1 MPELPEVETIRR
13 GLASAILG
21 VKIMNVEVRKEKLV
35 RGDAATFTR
44 ELIGLSF
51 TAIRRRGKLLIFALS
66 NGVHFLCMH
75 LKMTGQLI
83 HRSGA
88 TVIAGGHSWPKIEA
102 LPNRYSYIIFTFA
115 DGSQL
120 FFNDMRQFGYAHIV
134 NAAHLRRIV
143 REYGPEPL
151 LPSFTWWRLQE
162 ALRGRS
168 VALKAA
174 LLNQQVIAGIGN
186 IYADEICFEA
196 RIKPVR
202 RVRHVSESDIRALH
216 AACIKVLRGAVRH
229 RGTTFRNY
237 MDSEGRGGGYVRFLK
252 VYGRTGKPCYR
263 CGKTLVAT
271 KVAGR
276 GTTYCAFCQR

>member
-13 GLASAILG
+13 GLQRVALRK
-21 VKIMNVEVRKEKLV
+21 KITKVEVRKEKLV
-35 RGDAATFTR
+35 RGEVKAFTR
-44 ELIGLSF
+44 ALRGSSF
-51 TAIRRRGKLLIFALS
+51 TAVRRRGKLLIFVLS
-66 NGVHFLCMH
+66 DGVHFLCMH

-83 HRSGA
+83 HRSGQR
-88 TVIAGGHSWPKIEA
+88 VMAGGHGWPKVEG

-134 NAAHLRRIV
+134 DAVHLKRIM
-143 REYGPEPL
+143 RDYGPEPL
-151 LPSFTWWRLQE
+151 LRSFTWQKLAE
-162 ALRGRS
+162 ELRGRS
-168 VALKAA
+168 VSLKVA

-196 RIKPVR
+196 AIKPTR
-202 RVRHVSESDIRALH
+202 RVSRLSESDIRALH
-216 AACIKVLRGAVRH
+216 SACVKVLRLAVRH

-237 MDSEGRGGGYVRFLK
+237 TDSDGRGGGYWRWLK
-252 VYGRTGKPCYR
+252 VYGRAGAPCR
-263 CGKTLVAT
+263 GCGAVLVKT

-276 GTTYCAFCQR
+276 GTTYCASCQN